1 VERRTAQAPAGVTA
15 LKIANRTV
23 DDGKTAVD
31 PTDVRAEDL
40 ENAELKGKVE
50 GILAIANGDGNKH
63 VPEQEQPVEASKP
76 ELTPEQQW
84 FGEFKARFDALP
96 QLHKGV
102 QWADVEK
109 SLKADPEQLRKLQTL
124 DEKGHNMNVFGEENG
139 EFIFVS
145 AWRDYKKVSPDH
157 RNIAYDLEGQELAKQ
172 YGYNPHGNAVD
183 IIKSIGA
190 DLADPKFHEQLRRE
204 IAVNGWAWLK
214 TDAATRKTGDAFD
227 GFNDGTTRHAA
238 YFCYADSSFR
248 AALRVSWKA

>member
-76 ELTPEQQW
+76 ELT
-84 FGEFKARFDALP
+84 
-96 QLHKGV
+96 
-102 QWADVEK
+102 
-109 SLKADPEQLRKLQTL
+109 PEQLRKLQTL